1 MAVSQREIDAV
12 NALRLE
18 SVTKLELEETCWCFT
33 GGFNKPDLEPGQN
46 GGSNGSGAAKP
57 KERPFVTAIREY
69 NWGAAEALADDDEDL
84 RDLAES
90 KARVEWLRT
99 YTRQH
104 KFNEALELA
113 ITAVEVNE
121 ITGEHAKQMM
131 LERQQWAEERS
142 KGQVT
147 MKDFGF

>member
-1 MAVSQREIDAV
+1 M
-12 NALRLE
+12 
-18 SVTKLELEETCWCFT
+18 
-33 GGFNKPDLEPGQN
+33 
-46 GGSNGSGAAKP
+46 
-57 KERPFVTAIREY
+57 TAIREY